1 MREDRRRRYD
11 DGFRRE
17 ALELIKAGAGKDTLA
32 RRLAI
37 PVYTARNWIRLYRSN
52 GEEAVMGG
60 NGSRR
65 YDWETK
71 VAAARDHVENGLTKT
86 EVMAKYAIAS
96 IASLERWC
104 RDYRSGGPEAL
115 RPKPKGRPKGAR
127 SRPKPEPTREQ
138 ELAEQELAEQ
148 VAYLKAKVAYL
159 EKLRALRADK
169 SRDASEAPSSDCSRG
184 GDTGSTTS

>member
-17 ALELIKAGAGKDTLA
+17 ALELIKAGAGGNTLA

-71 VAAARDHVENGLTKT
+71 VAAARDHVEDGLTVAD
-86 EVMAKYAIAS
+86 VMAKYGIAS
-96 IASLERWC
+96 IAPLNRWC
-104 RDYRSGGPEAL
+104 RDYRTGGEEAL
-115 RPKPKGRPKGAR
+115 RPKPKGRPKGVK
-127 SRPKPEPTREQ
+127 SKPKPKPTREH
-138 ELAEQELAEQ
+138 ELAEEN
-148 VAYLKAKVAYL
+148 AYLRAKVAYL
-159 EKLRALRADK
+159 KKLRSLRANK
-169 SRDASEAPSSDCSRG
+169 SCGASEAPSSDCSQG
-184 GDTGSTTS
+184 KDTGSTPC